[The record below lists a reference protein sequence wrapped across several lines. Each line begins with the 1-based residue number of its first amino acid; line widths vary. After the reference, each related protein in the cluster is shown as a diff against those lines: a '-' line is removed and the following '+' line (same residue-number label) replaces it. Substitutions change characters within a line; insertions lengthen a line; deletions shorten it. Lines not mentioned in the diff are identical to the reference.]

1 MNMPSTA
8 LALPMMG
15 MLMLTMMVWLFLF
28 VQRLGYASKNKIDAQ
43 EMKTPADV
51 QALIPGEVSSGSNN
65 LKNLFEL
72 PVIFYAV
79 CLYLTVLLK
88 VDDIYINCAWV
99 FLVFRVLHSLIHCT
113 YNNVMHRFLA
123 YLVSSLALWTMVVRA
138 FTDAI

>member
-15 MLMLTMMVWLFLF
+15 MLILTMLVWIFLF
-28 VQRLGYASKNKIDAQ
+28 VQRLGYASANKIDAE

-51 QALIPGEVSSGSNN
+51 QALIPGDVSAGSNN

-72 PVIFYAV
+72 PVIFYAI

-88 VDDIYINCAWV
+88 VDDAYINCAWA
-99 FLVFRVLHSLIHCT
+99 FLIFRCLHSLIHCT
-113 YNNVMHRFLA
+113 YNKVMHRFMA
-123 YLVSSLALWTMVVRA
+123 YLVSSVALWAMVVRA
-138 FTDAI
+138 FIDAI

>member
-8 LALPMMG
+8 LAMPMMG
-15 MLMLTMMVWLFLF
+15 MLILTMLVWIFMF
-28 VQRLGYASKNKIDAQ
+28 VQRLRYASANKIDA
-43 EMKTPADV
+43 EAMKTPADV

-88 VDDIYINCAWV
+88 VDDIYVNCAWA
-99 FLVFRVLHSLIHCT
+99 FLIFRCLHSLIHCT
-113 YNNVMHRFLA
+113 YNKVMHRFMA
-123 YLVSSLALWTMVVRA
+123 YLVSSLALWVMVVRA
-138 FTDAI
+138 FIDAI